1 VDGALRCPS
10 RTGDN
15 EAISAGY
22 TYFGQF
28 LDHDLTFDPASSLQR
43 QNDPDAL
50 HDFRSPRFDLDSL
63 YGSGPA
69 DEPFLYDQDPVT
81 VSNRLLVEY
90 NANGVADLP
99 RNSQG
104 IALIGDPRND
114 ENTIV
119 SQIQLAF
126 LKLHNKLLNEVPD
139 PDVGVSAEDRGRQ
152 QFETCQQLVRW
163 HYQWLV
169 AFDFLPKLV
178 GTKVVDQVWPGWE
191 EQPDNP
197 DIKRRFFKPRNNPY
211 MPVEFSAAAF
221 RFGHSQIRPG
231 YDLNDQLKQV
241 PIFVPGDG
249 PGATGDL
256 RGFRPLP
263 AGQMIDWRLFF
274 PLTESVAQP
283 SRLIN
288 TQLSS
293 ALFDLPHIDDPD
305 TAVRDLSDLARTTEL
320 LLRQGFRART
330 AITPTQLATILARS
344 EGLQEQ

>member
-1 VDGALRCPS
+1 M
-10 RTGDN
+10 
-15 EAISAGY
+15 
-22 TYFGQF
+22 
-28 LDHDLTFDPASSLQR
+28 
-43 QNDPDAL
+43 
-50 HDFRSPRFDLDSL
+50 
-63 YGSGPA
+63 
-69 DEPFLYDQDPVT
+69 
-81 VSNRLLVEY
+81 
-90 NANGVADLP
+90 
-99 RNSQG
+99 
-104 IALIGDPRND
+104 
-114 ENTIV
+114 
-119 SQIQLAF
+119 
-126 LKLHNKLLNEVPD
+126 
-139 PDVGVSAEDRGRQ
+139 SAEDRGRQ

-178 GTKVVDQVWPGWE
+178 GTEVVDQVWPGWE